1 MISFVLS
8 YLVTAATTLSVLQ
21 TSPLLPAIAVTTL
34 SKDIEGNFF
43 FGGGGG
49 KNKWILSILF
59 IRERESILKA
69 IRGDNIKSV
78 IKYLI
83 ELYLAVFYKKFLT
96 NVIVEFVVLII
107 LCLAPFQLT
116 LLV

>member
-43 FGGGGG
+43 LGGGG
-49 KNKWILSILF
+49 
-59 IRERESILKA
+59 
-69 IRGDNIKSV
+69 
-78 IKYLI
+78 
-83 ELYLAVFYKKFLT
+83 
-96 NVIVEFVVLII
+96 
-107 LCLAPFQLT
+107 
-116 LLV
+116 